1 MVMDDP
7 TYPSSVKPTPIAMP
21 SAKLCI
27 ASPTRT
33 STDVTCIPGVTVQ
46 KANECIS
53 MSKRNFIG
61 SSQNSAHPLL
71 DQMDSAFS
79 NNAG

>member
-7 TYPSSVKPTPIAMP
+7 TYPSSVNPTPIAMP

-33 STDVTCIPGVTVQ
+33 STDVDCIPGERESLEDRSEE
-46 KANECIS
+46 K
-53 MSKRNFIG
+53 
-61 SSQNSAHPLL
+61 
-71 DQMDSAFS
+71 
-79 NNAG
+79 